1 MKIPFLR
8 FDAMHAPLKA
18 AFQEALAEVLDS
30 HAFVLGP
37 QVASFENAWA
47 GYCGA
52 RHAIGVGNGLDA
64 LHLALRALRIGPGDE
79 VIVPANTY
87 IATVLAVSYTGA
99 TPVLAEPSARTANLD
114 PESFAAAITSRTQ
127 AVIPVHLY
135 GQPCEMGA
143 ILDTARRLSIHV
155 IEDNAQA
162 QGATYLG
169 RRTGSFGTVN
179 ATSFYPGKNI
189 GALGDGGALTTDD
202 DELARQL
209 RIWRNYG
216 SEVKYY
222 NRVQGY
228 NSRLDELQA
237 AFLAIK
243 LRHLDTW
250 NAERRRLA
258 GRYQSALAGTGDLIL
273 PAVAEGAEPVWHLY
287 VIRTGRRDDLQ
298 RYLADRGIGTLIH
311 YPVPPHRQEAYRDQ
325 GWREGQFPLT
335 EKMAATSLSLPMY
348 PGLRDDE
355 QDAVVDAIQSFFR

>member
-8 FDAMHAPLKA
+8 FDAMHTPLKA
-18 AFQEALAEVLDS
+18 SIQDALAEVLDS
-30 HAFVLGP
+30 HTFVLGP
-37 QVASFENAWA
+37 QVASFETAWA

-52 RHAIGVGNGLDA
+52 RHAVGVGNGLDA
-64 LHLALRALRIGPGDE
+64 LHLALRAWRIGPGDE

-99 TPVLAEPSARTANLD
+99 TPVLAEPSALTANLD
-114 PESFAAAITSRTQ
+114 PATFAAAITSRTR

-143 ILDTARRLSIHV
+143 ILETARRMAIAV

-162 QGATYLG
+162 QGATYFG
-169 RRTGSFGTVN
+169 RRTGSFGSVN

-202 DELARQL
+202 DELVRQL
-209 RIWRNYG
+209 RMWRNYG

-237 AFLAIK
+237 AFLTIK
-243 LRHLDTW
+243 LRHLDAW

-258 GRYQSALAGTGDLIL
+258 DRYQSLLAGTGDLIL
-273 PAVAEGAEPVWHLY
+273 PAVADGAEPVWHLY
-287 VIRTGRRDDLQ
+287 VIRTGRRDELQ
-298 RYLADRGIGTLIH
+298 RYLADRSIGTLIH

-355 QDAVVDAIQSFFR
+355 QDAVVEAIQSFYR